1 MRDYDAQLVKSTGAQ
16 LTQRMLNVAL
26 GVKGEL
32 EGLANYDKFGSTN
45 PLYTPLK
52 IDGWFGNDTSKA
64 LKEFKET
71 YITGESDL
79 VNEETILRKYSNLP
93 PEHDVETVSSVYYQY
108 ITGADTMKALM
119 EESKKY
125 DNMVTYN
132 ESDHNDTSTV
142 YGLLTTYAQNNVPDG
157 LEDEVE
163 NGVIVHTKKQIFT
176 AFAKAIAMQE
186 TNFYHATA
194 KGLINSS
201 NFENVRYAKGLYQII
216 RSTWKGTDWTI
227 TDDNNAAIQKT
238 DERRYIEVYNI
249 MGGIR
254 YLKHQYEVMRNEYP
268 SNNTDNSW
276 DLTNLQR
283 MKMAAAA
290 YSRGVGTINRTMQQ
304 YCDTA
309 GELSTSVFETTYH
322 NNIEEVLEKALED
335 VEAKLKEKPDDKDLK
350 DKANV
355 LGEGIDYVKSIF
367 NSEVEGHS
375 EKGWYGYFLA
385 NQTAKFTDNS
395 FCNPPDFR
403 VRDYVWKE

>member
-1 MRDYDAQLVKSTGAQ
+1 
-16 LTQRMLNVAL
+16 
-26 GVKGEL
+26 
-32 EGLANYDKFGSTN
+32 
-45 PLYTPLK
+45 
-52 IDGWFGNDTSKA
+52 
-64 LKEFKET
+64 
-71 YITGESDL
+71 
-79 VNEETILRKYSNLP
+79 
-93 PEHDVETVSSVYYQY
+93 
-108 ITGADTMKALM
+108 MKALM

-125 DNMVTYN
+125 DNMPTFN
-132 ESDHNDTSTV
+132 SEDHNDTSTV

-194 KGLINSS
+194 QGLINSS
-201 NFENVRYAKGLYQII
+201 NFENVCYAKGLYQII
-216 RSTWKGTDWTI
+216 RSTWIDTSWKI
-227 TDDNNAAIQKT
+227 TDNNNNVIIKT
-238 DERRYIEVYNI
+238 DERRYIEAYNI

-254 YLKHQYEVMRNEYP
+254 YLKNQYEAMRNAYP
-268 SNNTDNSW
+268 SNNSDNSW

-283 MKMAAAA
+283 LKMAAAA
-290 YSRGVGTINRTMQQ
+290 YSRGKGFIDGYIDD
-304 YCDTA
+304 YCIDPITKK
-309 GELSTSVFETTYH
+309 LSPSVFETTYH

-335 VEAKLKEKPDDKDLK
+335 VESKLEEKPDDKDLK
-350 DKANV
+350 KEANK

-367 NSEVEGHS
+367 NSEVEGRP

-385 NQTAKFTDNS
+385 NQTAKFADNS

>member
-1 MRDYDAQLVKSTGAQ
+1 
-16 LTQRMLNVAL
+16 
-26 GVKGEL
+26 
-32 EGLANYDKFGSTN
+32 
-45 PLYTPLK
+45 
-52 IDGWFGNDTSKA
+52 
-64 LKEFKET
+64 
-71 YITGESDL
+71 
-79 VNEETILRKYSNLP
+79 
-93 PEHDVETVSSVYYQY
+93 VETVSPVYYQY

-132 ESDHNDTSTV
+132 NSDHNDTNTV

-163 NGVIVHTKKQIFT
+163 NGNIVHTKKEIFT

-194 KGLINSS
+194 QGLINSS
-201 NFENVRYAKGLYQII
+201 DFENVRYAKGLYQII
-216 RSTWKGTDWTI
+216 RSTWMSTEWSLDS
-227 TDDNNAAIQKT
+227 KT
-238 DERRYIEVYNI
+238 PKEDVDRYIEKFNI
-249 MGGIR
+249 DGGIN
-254 YLKHQYEVMRNEYP
+254 YLSKMF
-268 SNNTDNSW
+268 TDMADTYSSW
-276 DLTNLQR
+276 NLTNLQR

-290 YSRGVGTINRTMQQ
+290 YSRGKRFIDDYIGDYSSDPII
-304 YCDTA
+304 
-309 GELSTSVFETTYH
+309 FETTYH

-335 VEAKLKEKPDDKDLK
+335 VEEKLEEKPDDKDLK
-350 DKANV
+350 NKANA

-367 NSEVEGHS
+367 NSEVTGHA

-403 VRDYVWKE
+403 VRNYVWKE